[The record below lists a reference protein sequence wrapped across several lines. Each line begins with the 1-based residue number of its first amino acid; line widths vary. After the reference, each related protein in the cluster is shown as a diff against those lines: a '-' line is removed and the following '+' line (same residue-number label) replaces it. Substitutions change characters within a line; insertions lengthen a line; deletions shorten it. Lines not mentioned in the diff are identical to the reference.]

1 MNARQSDKS
10 ETLWIYLWLICLG
23 QAILEMRAVQCTD
36 PSIWDSFSSETRPG
50 LCQNIPMCCLSDVLD
65 PCPVRGIL
73 ALSAKGDW
81 WIKHLSGKKKKKTQK
96 KRNNWA
102 HCLIQESLS
111 SISDLVFF
119 FFSSFN
125 DILELGQHWKN
136 CGVLCCVLLT
146 YIAANLK
153 VRAEKKQ
160 CSCHWLKVLRS
171 ATCNLCP

>member
-102 HCLIQESLS
+102 HCLRQESLS

-119 FFSSFN
+119 FFCFFQWYIRTRST
-125 DILELGQHWKN
+125 LKKLW
-136 CGVLCCVLLT
+136 CLVLCAVDLH
-146 YIAANLK
+146 
-153 VRAEKKQ
+153 
-160 CSCHWLKVLRS
+160 CS
-171 ATCNLCP
+171 

>member
-81 WIKHLSGKKKKKTQK
+81 WIKHLSGKKKKKNREKEKQ
-96 KRNNWA
+96 
-102 HCLIQESLS
+102 LS
-111 SISDLVFF
+111 SLFKTGIPLEYQWPCFF
-119 FFSSFN
+119 FFFCFFQWYIRTRST
-125 DILELGQHWKN
+125 LKKLW
-136 CGVLCCVLLT
+136 CLVLCAVDLH
-146 YIAANLK
+146 
-153 VRAEKKQ
+153 
-160 CSCHWLKVLRS
+160 CS
-171 ATCNLCP
+171 